1 MIYTELT
8 KKAMRISLNA
18 HQGQTDRS
26 GMPYF
31 LHPFHVADQME
42 SEEETCV
49 ALLHDVVEDTDVTLE
64 DLRLAGMPAVVLEAV
79 DLLTHRRNEPYMD
92 YVRKLSVNRMAK
104 TVKLRDLEHNLDL
117 GRIDHVT
124 KEDLRRTEKYRKAQ
138 AFLLERSQA

>member
-8 KKAMRISLNA
+8 KKAMRISLRA

-42 SEEETCV
+42 NEEETCT

-64 DLRLAGMPAVVLEAV
+64 DLRLAGMPPAVLEAV
-79 DLLTHRRNEPYMD
+79 DLLTHRRNIPYLD
-92 YVRKLSVNRMAK
+92 YVRKLSDNKMAK

-124 KEDLRRTEKYRKAQ
+124 QEDLRRTEKYKKAQ
-138 AFLLERSQA
+138 DYLLNHPE

>member
-8 KKAMRISLNA
+8 KKAMRISLQA
-18 HQGQTDRS
+18 HEGQTDRS

-31 LHPFHVADQME
+31 LHPFHVADHVE

-64 DLRLAGMPAVVLEAV
+64 DLRRAGMPDTVLAAV
-79 DLLTHRRNEPYMD
+79 DLLTHHRSTPYLE
-92 YVRKLSVNRMAK
+92 YIRKLSVNQLAK

-117 GRIDHVT
+117 GRIDHIT
-124 KEDLRRTEKYRKAQ
+124 PEDLRRTEKYKKAQ
-138 AFLLERSQA
+138 DYLLNH